1 MAHKKAGGTTTNGRD
16 SWAKRRGVKRFGDQV
31 VAAGEILVR
40 QKGYKFRPGNNVHV
54 GKDWTIHASVDGKVK
69 FSKMKRVS
77 FTGSQEW
84 ATVIHVEPTAAN

>member
-16 SWAKRRGVKRFGDQV
+16 SWSKRRGVKRFGDQV
-31 VAAGEILVR
+31 VSAGEILVR

-54 GKDWTIHASVDGKVK
+54 GKDWTIHASVAGKVK

-84 ATVIHVEPTAAN
+84 ATVIHIEPTAA